1 MTAWIDLSAHEIAEA
16 VRSGR
21 MTARQS
27 VEASLERIRQTDA
40 SLIAFTTLTEARAL
54 ETAGRVD
61 AAIAAGKTI
70 GPLAGVP
77 FAVKDLVDIA
87 GVVTRAG
94 SRINMDNPPAR
105 ADAPVIA
112 RLEAAGAILMGA
124 LNMGEYA
131 YDFTGENDH
140 VGSTRNPHDPRRRSG
155 GSSGGS
161 GAAAAAGMVPLTLG
175 SDTNGSIR
183 VPSSWCGLFGLKAT
197 YGRVPRTG
205 TFPFVD
211 SFDHIGPMARSA
223 RDLAIALEAMQG
235 TDAGDPACLA
245 QPPCPATA
253 TLEDGIDGLRIA
265 RGSGSFAPSAG
276 PARDALD
283 RVCGALGVTREAD
296 LPGAAEARASASLI
310 TAVEGAATHAEAM
323 RSRPGDFGRPMR
335 DRLLAGALVPGVAY
349 VRAQRLR
356 RQFAEDAAR
365 VFRDVD
371 AILTPTT
378 PFPAPCIDSD
388 TLMIDGHEQPY
399 RGHIGIYTQPISFI
413 GLPVVSVPVQNAAG
427 HLPLGVQIVAP
438 AWRED
443 IALRIAR
450 VLELSGTCAAPVAAF
465 EEPAE

>member
-1 MTAWIDLSAHEIAEA
+1 MTAWIALSAHEIAEA
-16 VRSGR
+16 VRNGR
-21 MTARQS
+21 TTARQS
-27 VEASLERIRQTDA
+27 VEAALERIRQTDA
-40 SLIAFTTLTEARAL
+40 ELIAFTTLTEARAL
-54 ETAGRVD
+54 ETADRID
-61 AAIAAGKTI
+61 ARLAAGEEV
-70 GPLAGVP
+70 GALAGVP

-87 GVVTRAG
+87 GVITRAG
-94 SRINMDNPPAR
+94 SKINMDNAPAS
-105 ADAPVIA
+105 ADAPVVA

-140 VGSTRNPHDPRRRSG
+140 VGSTRNPHDPQRRSG

-161 GAAAAAGMVPLTLG
+161 GAAAAAGMVPLTVG

-197 YGRVPRTG
+197 YGRVPRSG

-211 SFDHIGPMARSA
+211 SLDHIGPMARSP

-235 TDAGDPACLA
+235 SDAGDPACVPRPA
-245 QPPCPATA
+245 CPALA
-253 TLEDGIDGLRIA
+253 TLDQGIDDLRIA
-265 RGSGSFAPSAG
+265 RGSGYFAPPEGVAK
-276 PARDALD
+276 DALD
-283 RVCGALGVTREAD
+283 RVCTALGVTLEAE
-296 LPGAAEARASASLI
+296 LPGAAAARAAAALI

-323 RSRPGDFGRPMR
+323 RSRPEDFGRPMR

-356 RQFAEDAAR
+356 RQFAEEAAK

-378 PFPAPCIDSD
+378 PFPAPRVDSD
-388 TLMIDGHEQPY
+388 TLMIDGREQPY
-399 RGHIGIYTQPISFI
+399 RAYIGIYTQPISFI
-413 GLPVVSVPVQNAAG
+413 GLPVVSVPVQKVAG
-427 HLPLGVQIVAP
+427 PLPLGVQIIAP

-450 VLELSGTCAAPVAAF
+450 ALELSGTCAAPVAAF
-465 EEPAE
+465 KEIPA